1 MSRVKRSLRSHEV
14 DVISERSR
22 VDELSDH
29 ALWQLGSRLN
39 TDDKGKSLWRWLA
52 SELGLGND
60 ATATIRSAANP
71 GYEVIKL
78 WSGDNDECSIR
89 VLRNILCDVL
99 KRKDLVDLID
109 NARQSWL
116 TPVVIVKHTMCLSP
130 SWR

>member
-99 KRKDLVDLID
+99 
-109 NARQSWL
+109 
-116 TPVVIVKHTMCLSP
+116 
-130 SWR
+130 